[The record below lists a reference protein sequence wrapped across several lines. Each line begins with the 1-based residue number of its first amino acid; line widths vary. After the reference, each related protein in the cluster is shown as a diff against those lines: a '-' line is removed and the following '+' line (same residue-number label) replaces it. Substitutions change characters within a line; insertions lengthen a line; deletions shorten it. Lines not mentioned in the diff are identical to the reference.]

1 MNISSFSRE
10 FLCGQIAA
18 LVFVKSFG
26 KAFLLSDASLRVKA
40 MSRLLTQDFVVRTS
54 RQFLKTAKLAT
65 SRSTLLYGD
74 VGYYCLQSK
83 TSRTNQQ
90 LFSFS
95 RTGANIWNGI
105 PLKVRELEKASFK
118 LKLKRMLLQILQTGE
133 MNVDMRYLNLSKYAV
148 S

>member
-1 MNISSFSRE
+1 MTAQKTAAKETRILPIKLPYFKSVASLLHDIANLRAPPNISDLF
-10 FLCGQIAA
+10 
-18 LVFVKSFG
+18 
-26 KAFLLSDASLRVKA
+26 
-40 MSRLLTQDFVVRTS
+40 T
-54 RQFLKTAKLAT
+54 
-65 SRSTLLYGD
+65 RSSQLHAYSTRSAVAGNFHI
-74 VGYYCLQSK
+74 K

-118 LKLKRMLLQILQTGE
+118 RKLKRMLLQILQTGE